1 LGGPDERRE
10 QKFATL
16 VGESFLNV
24 THKYFTHTVSSSFFY
39 HLFLSSCIIE
49 GESNQKGDCR
59 MGAISNEMIWQA
71 IKELAEQLQQTN
83 GQVQQLGQQVQQTNE
98 QVQQLGQQVQQTNE
112 QVQQLG
118 QQVQQTN
125 EQVQQLGQQVQHLNS
140 QVQQL
145 NHQVQQTHEQVDQ
158 LAKQVQQTNEQ
169 LNQLSQQVA
178 DMDKRITD
186 VANGQKILVEELFEN
201 KKEIKRVKTA
211 LNLY

>member
-1 LGGPDERRE
+1 MTFFCYITSRGRAAKKNISP
-10 QKFATL
+10 
-16 VGESFLNV
+16 SFLYRS
-24 THKYFTHTVSSSFFY
+24 H
-39 HLFLSSCIIE
+39 LSSCIIE
-49 GESNQKGDCR
+49 RESNEKGDCR
-59 MGAISNEMIWQA
+59 MGDITNEMIWQA

-83 GQVQQLGQQVQQTNE
+83 G
-98 QVQQLGQQVQQTNE
+98 

-169 LNQLSQQVA
+169 LSQLSQQVA
-178 DMDKRITD
+178 DMDKRLTD
-186 VANGQKILVEELFEN
+186 VANGQNILVEELFEN
-201 KKEIKRVKTA
+201 KKEIKRGKTA
-211 LNLY
+211 LNMY